1 MRIKQQIEYYLSMSM
16 ANKSLG
22 TYEYERVKLNRFK
35 NFLDTLN
42 IEFINEVDYKVINSY
57 IYELKKTCINN
68 TINKHLN
75 LLKLFY
81 RTIDV
86 EFEYLQELNNL
97 KHIDKPIE
105 IIDYNVLNAIVQYT
119 MAIESDIGN
128 NLLYQTILLLLV
140 DTGARS
146 SEVLAIE
153 KSAIDLKENTI
164 TLRHTK
170 NKKQRKVFIT
180 NELSKEFIK
189 KMLKKDYPGKYL
201 LYDSLNDRPAN
212 YNHIRYYLHRLRDH
226 FNLQRLHAHL
236 FRHTVATWWLE
247 NGADIYFVKEVL
259 GHSNINQT
267 MRYLHSSVK
276 FRKTVYE
283 KVAFKLWV

>member
-1 MRIKQQIEYYLSMSM
+1 MEIKQQIEYYLSMSM

-22 TYEYERVKLNRFK
+22 TYEYERVKLNRFT

-42 IEFINEVDYKVINSY
+42 IEYINEVDYKVINSY

-180 NELSKEFIK
+180 NELSKEYIK
-189 KMLKKDYPGKYL
+189 KMLEKDYPGKYL

-283 KVAFKLWV
+283 KVAFKLWS

>member
-1 MRIKQQIEYYLSMSM
+1 MEIKQQIEYYLSMSM

-22 TYEYERVKLNRFK
+22 TYEYERVKLNRFT
-35 NFLDTLN
+35 NYLDTLN
-42 IEFINEVDYKVINSY
+42 IKYIHEIDYKVINSY

-81 RTIDV
+81 KTINV

-105 IIDYNVLNAIVQYT
+105 IIDYDVLNAIVQYT

-180 NELSKEFIK
+180 NELSKEYIK

-201 LYDSLNDRPAN
+201 LYDSLNNRPAN

-283 KVAFKLWV
+283 KVAFKL